1 MWQAAKRSRGG
12 WLVAGVLLGLFAG
25 SFLPGWPD
33 TPLHAV
39 ATDRYDNFAI
49 ATGSLDEDIE
59 AVYFLDFLTGDL
71 MGAALGIQTGR
82 FIAFYK
88 YNILGDFGVDAS
100 KNPRFLMVTGFANLV
115 RGGARMQPA
124 NSVIYVAELTTG
136 KVAAYSIPWD
146 PTSHRRNQPVMGTFA
161 RLDVQQFRN
170 VAIREQQ

>member
-1 MWQAAKRSRGG
+1 MWQSWRKSRSA
-12 WLVAGVLLGLFAG
+12 WLMVGVLAGVFCG

-49 ATGSLDEDIE
+49 ATGALDNDIE

-71 MGAALGIQTGR
+71 MGAALGIQSGK

-88 YNILGDFGVDAS
+88 YNILGDFQVDAS
-100 KNPRFLMVTGFANLV
+100 RNPRFLMVTGFANLV
-115 RGGARMQPA
+115 RGASRMRPA
-124 NSVIYVAELTTG
+124 NSVVYIAELTSG

-146 PTSHRRNQPVMGTFA
+146 PNSHRRNQPVSGTFGL
-161 RLDVQQFRN
+161 LDIQQFRN
-170 VAIREQQ
+170 VAIREQE